1 MPQIREELTLVDNFS
16 NTFNQFNTAADAA
29 IYSAAAFK
37 QSLDRFSEGFLDGFI
52 SSLEQAGSEIDEAAN
67 STDEAARA
75 ARRAADEQRTVTHET
90 EKSANAA
97 ADWVSKIKG
106 AVAALGVAKAV
117 KSFVETSDELVSTT
131 ARLDQ
136 MNDGLQT
143 TEQLTN
149 MIYNAAQS
157 ARGSF
162 SDMASVVARFGNNA
176 KDAFGS
182 TAEVVAFAEL
192 VQKQM
197 TIAGAS
203 TSEAA
208 NAMIQLSQGLGSG
221 ALRGDELNSIFEQ
234 APNLIQSIADYLDVP
249 IGQIRTMASE
259 GQLTADIVKN
269 AIFASA
275 GDINTKFEQMPS
287 TFGQVW
293 RQFQNTALMAFTP
306 VLQRFNELLNSQRFQ
321 IFFNSVCEGLY
332 VLADV
337 TMQVF
342 DFMVNCGQ
350 AVIDNWDLISPVVY
364 GVIAALAVYGTYL
377 AIIKTME
384 IASAIA
390 SGAMAVGKGFLA
402 AAVMLATGAT
412 WAETTAQLGLNS
424 AMYACPIV
432 WIIMLII
439 GLIAIIVLLCN
450 WIAEVTGA
458 AQSGIGI
465 IVGTLFVAGAMI
477 GNLFIAVIN
486 TIIDVGVVL
495 WNAVAAFVN
504 FFGNVFNDP
513 IGAIARLFFDLVDG
527 ILALLETL
535 AGAIDTLFG
544 SNLAASVQG
553 WRNDLGAWVDETFG
567 KGEEIMAQVSGEE
580 WHIQRLDYDE
590 AWNNGVEF
598 GDGVAEA
605 IDNFSFDDIFGSGQ
619 DVPNPEDYEY
629 GYTPGGSSIDDLANN
644 VEDITKNTGNI
655 ADSMDVL
662 MADEDLKM
670 YRDIAEQRY
679 MNNVELQTL
688 APNIHVEI
696 PNGSNLS
703 PSDVADAIKA
713 MLIEQQA
720 SHTATAHA

>member
-29 IYSAAAFK
+29 IYSAVAFK
-37 QSLDRFSEGFLDGFI
+37 QSLDRFSEGFLNGFI
-52 SSLEQAGSEIDEAAN
+52 SSLEQAGSEIDDAAN

-75 ARRAADEQRTVTHET
+75 ARRAADEQRGVTNET
-90 EKSANAA
+90 ERSANAA
-97 ADWVSKIKG
+97 TDWVSKIKG
-106 AVAALGVAKAV
+106 AVAALGAAKAV
-117 KSFVETSDELVSTT
+117 KAFVETSDELVSIT

-136 MNDGLQT
+136 MNDGLQS
-143 TEQLTN
+143 TEDVTN
-149 MIYNAAQS
+149 MIYNAAQR

-176 KDAFGS
+176 GDAFGS

-234 APNLIQSIADYLDVP
+234 APNLIQSIADYLEVP

-293 RQFQNTALMAFTP
+293 QKFQNTALMAFTP

-321 IFFNSVCEGLY
+321 TFFNSVCEGLY

-384 IASAIA
+384 IASAVA
-390 SGAMAVGKGFLA
+390 SGVMAVGKGLLA
-402 AAVMLATGAT
+402 AAMVLATGAT
-412 WAETTAQLGLNS
+412 WAETTAQMGLNS

-619 DVPNPEDYEY
+619 DIPNPEDYEY

-679 MNNVELQTL
+679 MNNIELQTL

-696 PNGSNLS
+696 PDGSNLS